1 MSTQLV
7 HFVAR
12 EDVADVLASPEWK
25 DANMSSLDGQLKRVR
40 KISSSGYPPM
50 KVITASQLQKL
61 KRLPRSSD
69 GLAVD
74 LESLLLQHRG
84 ESDKSTVVVVFFSH
98 RWFRPSAQVRH
109 PDDAAGHKAMAMVQ
123 FAKWLMWMQKAS
135 DPNRAN
141 IDRPKTCG
149 EACNKTKNE
158 IAADFRMTTDVDNE
172 LSNKQFEV

>member
-1 MSTQLV
+1 MSTRWA
-7 HFVAR
+7 VAR
-12 EDVADVLASPEWK
+12 EDVADVADVLASPEWK
-25 DANMSSLDGQLKRVR
+25 AANMSSLDGQLKRVR
-40 KISSSGYPPM
+40 KISSSGHPPM

-98 RWFRPSAQVRH
+98 RWFRPRQVQH

-123 FAKWLMWMQKAS
+123 FAKWLMWMQKVS

-149 EACNKTKNE
+149 EVCDKITNE